1 MELVKWTKDKEKA
14 ARQLRQQGY
23 SYQQISDQIG
33 LSLKA
38 VQIKSRSMGWKK
50 GKKALGKAESAVE
63 ARQTVEETRE
73 IVKSLVIED
82 IRQTLAALQNH
93 SPDDID
99 ELPQLLTRERIAES
113 VQKRA
118 GTLLGFDETDKHV
131 VNIAILSQLPDDPS
145 ASASTTYD
153 S

>member
-1 MELVKWTKDKEKA
+1 MELVKWTKEKEKA

-50 GKKALGKAESAVE
+50 GKKALGKAESAGE
-63 ARQTVEETRE
+63 ARQTVEETTE

-93 SPDDID
+93 SPEAIE

-118 GTLLGFDETDKHV
+118 GTLLGFDETDKNV

>member
-50 GKKALGKAESAVE
+50 GKKALGKAASAVE

-118 GTLLGFDETDKHV
+118 GTLLGFDETDKNV

>member
-23 SYQQISDQIG
+23 SYQEIANQVG

-38 VQIKSRSMGWKK
+38 VQVKSRALGWQK
-50 GKKALGKAESAVE
+50 GKRALNKAESAVE

-73 IVKSLVIED
+73 IVKNLVIED

-118 GTLLGFDETDKHV
+118 GTLLGFDETDKNV
-131 VNIAILSQLPDDPS
+131 VNIAILSQLPDDPNS
-145 ASASTTYD
+145 SASTTYD